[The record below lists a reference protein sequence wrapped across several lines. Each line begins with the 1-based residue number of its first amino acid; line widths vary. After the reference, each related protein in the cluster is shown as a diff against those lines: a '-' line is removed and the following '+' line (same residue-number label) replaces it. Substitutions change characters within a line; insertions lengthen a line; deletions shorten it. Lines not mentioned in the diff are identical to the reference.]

1 MRTFSGAVPSLESG
15 KRNQDETAEREETD
29 HGLPRRIEERTK
41 AKERV
46 SESVARDEGKRT
58 TVDTKRGER
67 REEGIGA
74 GRVWDEEM
82 EGRPIRGREDLSTD
96 DGCADSKG

>member
-1 MRTFSGAVPSLESG
+1 MWHEMRGSGQRWIG
-15 KRNQDETAEREETD
+15 REQRE
-29 HGLPRRIEERTK
+29 
-41 AKERV
+41 
-46 SESVARDEGKRT
+46 
-58 TVDTKRGER
+58 ER
-67 REEGIGA
+67 REEGIGG

>member
-1 MRTFSGAVPSLESG
+1 MRGSGQRWIG
-15 KRNQDETAEREETD
+15 REQRE
-29 HGLPRRIEERTK
+29 
-41 AKERV
+41 
-46 SESVARDEGKRT
+46 
-58 TVDTKRGER
+58 ER
-67 REEGIGA
+67 REEGIGG